1 MSTFHQRGDSYK
13 PKHKTGSLDEEY
25 LNMKEMAA
33 ARKAIMAYKLK
44 DPGPSLYSKRKS
56 KKKSIQ
62 Q

>member
-13 PKHKTGSLDEEY
+13 PKHKTGSIDEEY

-33 ARKAIMAYKLK
+33 ARKAIMSYKLK

>member
-33 ARKAIMAYKLK
+33 ARKAIMSYKLK

-56 KKKSIQ
+56 KNKSLKK
-62 Q
+62 

>member
-1 MSTFHQRGDSYK
+1 MSTYHQRGDSYK
-13 PKHKTGSLDEEY
+13 PKHKVGSVDEEY

-44 DPGPSLYSKRKS
+44 DPPPTIYTKRKNKS
-56 KKKSIQ
+56 KQ